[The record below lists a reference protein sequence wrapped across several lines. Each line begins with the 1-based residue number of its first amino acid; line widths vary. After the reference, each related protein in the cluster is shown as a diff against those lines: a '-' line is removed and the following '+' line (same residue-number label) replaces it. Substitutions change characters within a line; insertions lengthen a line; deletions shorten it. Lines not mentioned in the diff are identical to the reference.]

1 MLPKQGSGISK
12 NNMKTSLESPVSKIS
27 AKQSFY
33 TSLENLGIKDSP
45 RNISHK
51 AKLVAFGD
59 CK

>member
-1 MLPKQGSGISK
+1 
-12 NNMKTSLESPVSKIS
+12 
-27 AKQSFY
+27 
-33 TSLENLGIKDSP
+33 LENLGIKDSP